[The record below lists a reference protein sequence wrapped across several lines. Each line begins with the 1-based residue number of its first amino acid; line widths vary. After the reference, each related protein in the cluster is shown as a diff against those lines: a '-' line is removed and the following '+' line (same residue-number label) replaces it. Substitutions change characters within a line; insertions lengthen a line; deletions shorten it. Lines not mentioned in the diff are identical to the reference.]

1 MAGLTNYNLL
11 FIFIQILYQKAA
23 GLQSRIP
30 AALCF
35 LFTLGAKDDAFVE
48 MVQFH
53 QSYSYEDFIMG
64 YKPNDDGFELRTGTF
79 YNFCKKAEKD
89 TNPDS
94 KYFFIIDEINRGKS
108 FVEIQDESAEVDYVA
123 RLHLLLD
130 GYTMSWPPSKL
141 YWFSKY
147 NSGTYSI

>member
-1 MAGLTNYNLL
+1 MFENRAVTWDKNWGITEAKHEGLGSSPSKL
-11 FIFIQILYQKAA
+11 
-23 GLQSRIP
+23 R
-30 AALCF
+30 
-35 LFTLGAKDDAFVE
+35 
-48 MVQFH
+48 
-53 QSYSYEDFIMG
+53 YSYEDFIMG